1 MDHFQTV
8 GYLKWYSL
16 EVYINFFGGQKGG
29 SLELPRTPPAYGPV
43 PALLSMVS
51 VAEVD
56 VEGQNSHIWQEII
69 LAVTHTPCMNLCSFH
84 QTKHNPFLKQKWDL
98 A

>member
-1 MDHFQTV
+1 MC
-8 GYLKWYSL
+8 SL
-16 EVYINFFGGQKGG
+16 EVYITFFGGQKGG
-29 SLELPRTPPAYGPV
+29 SLEPPRTPPAYGPV

-69 LAVTHTPCMNLCSFH
+69 LAVTHTPYMNAVF
-84 QTKHNPFLKQKWDL
+84 TKQSTTLFSNRNGFSVARFPSTTPITEY
-98 A
+98 